1 MQALCASPTSSSPD
15 TFVASAG
22 LAVQFAGAQ
31 ERMPL
36 LRIDRHGFTVSV
48 TDDAQLP
55 PLGLPRPARIVRGD
69 ETLCEPRLVARCPMH
84 GSAPVREIVLQPSR
98 SDDDIAFWQ
107 ALHAHRPPQG
117 SAAGAHPATA
127 DRDSPASTRLDS
139 LQAASSSV
147 LSDSQAIFTLRDGDD
162 AAFFAAWL
170 EYHFA
175 EAVARARAASTP
187 AELHDIVCRTQ
198 VADAM
203 IGFEY
208 RSSGNPTQAA
218 TRETCAWIAAEVEQL
233 FGLSPSYA
241 VAGTRARSGGMNY
254 RQRPPTLA
262 S

>member
-1 MQALCASPTSSSPD
+1 VQALCASPTSSSLD
-15 TFVASAG
+15 AFVASAG
-22 LAVQFAGAQ
+22 LAVEFAGAQ
-31 ERMPL
+31 ARMPL

-69 ETLCEPRLVARCPMH
+69 ETLCEPRLVARCPVH

-117 SAAGAHPATA
+117 SSASAHPATA
-127 DRDSPASTRLDS
+127 DRDS
-139 LQAASSSV
+139 LQAASSPA
-147 LSDSQAIFTLRDGDD
+147 LSDSQAIFTLRDGGD

-175 EAVARARAASTP
+175 EAVARARVASTP

-198 VADAM
+198 VAHAM

-208 RSSGNPTQAA
+208 RSSGKPTQAA

-241 VAGTRARSGGMNY
+241 VAGTRARTSGMNY